1 MDMKILEA
9 LSYIDPDNYGDWIAV
24 GMALKHEGFGVDEW
38 DRWSQGSTK
47 YKPGMCEK
55 KWKSFQELNG
65 SAPVTG
71 GTIIQ
76 MARERGWSGSGERKA
91 VAFGW
96 DDEVEEIGRDYKIVD
111 TGFVREESVPEPD
124 KKYDG
129 AADLREYL
137 STLFKPDEYV
147 GYCDELTDDGG
158 GRWVPKRGKMRRTA
172 GELIEDLRNGFKKST
187 IKSDSPGGGMIRFNP
202 LDGNGESDI
211 NVTRYTYCLIESDK
225 DSIEKQYSLYKA
237 MNLPIAVLVHS
248 GNKSLHAIVHV
259 DAESLHQ
266 YRERVNF
273 IYEFCKKNGLKVD
286 EQDKNASRYSRM
298 PGVMRDG
305 KQQYIVTTNI
315 GAGNYADW
323 RQWVDEQ
330 NDNLP
335 KDVSL
340 AEIWD
345 NLPPLK
351 PELISGILRV
361 GHKLL
366 LSGPSKAGKSFLLMY
381 LAIAIA
387 EGLDWIGHHCTQGK
401 VLYINLEL
409 DEASCYHRFVEIYR
423 ALGIEPKNLGNI
435 TIWNLRGRAVPMD
448 KLTPFL
454 IHRFKDKGYAAV
466 IIDPIYKV
474 ITGDENSATE
484 MSQFCSYFDRAAIDI
499 NAAMIYCHHHSKG
512 AGMKYA
518 KAADRASGS
527 GVFARDPDAILDLLE
542 LEATTDMIER
552 YRKQI
557 PGDNGVTAWELS
569 GTLRE
574 FPPIAPVRLWF
585 DYPAHRVD
593 QWNFLADAKEGE
605 TAARKSGIGKKQKSA
620 VDWDKDLAAAY
631 EANGGDDK
639 HPVAFDAIVAYMQ
652 GGGSQKP
659 VTIERNLRKRR
670 YTVQDLGGTKMV
682 LRSCP

>member
-1 MDMKILEA
+1 MDERITDA
-9 LSYIDPDNYGDWIAV
+9 LRYIDPDEYGDWLAV
-24 GMALKHEGFGVDEW
+24 GMGLKHEGFPVSVWDEW
-38 DRWSQGSTK
+38 SRGSAK
-47 YKPGMCEK
+47 YKPGTCER
-55 KWKSFQELNG
+55 KWESFQEANSG
-65 SAPVTG
+65 APVTG

-76 MARERGWSGSGERKA
+76 MAKDRGWSGPGGGA

-96 DDEVEEIGRDYKIVD
+96 DDEVEEIGRDYRIVD
-111 TGFVREESVPEPD
+111 TGFVREEAVPEPG
-124 KKYDG
+124 KTYDG

-137 STLFKPDEYV
+137 STLFQPEDYV
-147 GYCDELTDDGG
+147 GYCDELTEEN

-172 GELIEDLRNGFKKST
+172 GQLIAALQNGFEGST
-187 IKSDSPGGGMIRFNP
+187 IKHDSPGGAMIRFNP
-202 LDGNGESDI
+202 LDGQGESDN
-211 NVTRYTYCLIESDK
+211 NVTRYRYCLIESDK
-225 DSIEKQYSLYKA
+225 DTIEKQYSLYKA
-237 MNLPIAVLVHS
+237 MNLPVAVLVHS

-387 EGLDWIGHHCTQGK
+387 EGLDWLGHHCAQGK

-409 DEASCYHRFVEIYR
+409 DEASCYHRFVEIYA

-542 LEATTDMIER
+542 LEATPDMITR
-552 YRKQI
+552 YRKQV

-574 FPPIAPVRLWF
+574 FPPIAPTRLWF
-585 DYPAHRVD
+585 DYPAHRQD
-593 QWNFLADAKEGE
+593 EWNFLAEAKEGE
-605 TAARKSGIGKKQKSA
+605 TAARKVGLGKKQKSA
-620 VDWDKDLAAAY
+620 LDWDKTLSEAY
-631 EANGGDDK
+631 AANGGDEK
-639 HPVAFDAIVAYMQ
+639 HAAALNDIIAYMQ
-652 GGGSQKP
+652 VDGKP
-659 VTIERNLRKRR
+659 ARQTILNNLKSRGYKKSR
-670 YTVQDLGGTKMV
+670 VGAIEMV
-682 LRSCP
+682 SKS

>member
-1 MDMKILEA
+1 MDVKLLEA
-9 LSYIDPDNYGDWIAV
+9 IQFIDPDTYDDWLTV
-24 GMALKHEGFGVDEW
+24 GMALKHEGFGVDVWDEW
-38 DRWSQGSTK
+38 SRNSSK
-47 YKPGMCEK
+47 YKPGACER
-55 KWKSFQELNG
+55 KWQSFNENNSG
-65 SAPVTG
+65 SPVTG
-71 GTIIQ
+71 GTIVQ
-76 MARERGWSGSGERKA
+76 LAKERGWEGPKWTTT
-91 VAFGW
+91 AFGW
-96 DDEVEEIGRDYKIVD
+96 DDAVEEVGLDYKIVD
-111 TGFVREESVPEPD
+111 AGFVSEEPVPDRTKE
-124 KKYDG
+124 KGYDG

-137 STLFKPDEYV
+137 SILFNENEFV

-158 GRWVPKRGKMRRTA
+158 KYVPKHGKMKRTA
-172 GELIEDLRNGFKKST
+172 GQLIEALRDGFENST
-187 IKSDSPGGGMIRFNP
+187 IKWHSPGGGMIRFNP

-211 NVTRYTYCLIESDK
+211 NVTRYKHCLIESDK

-237 MNLPIAVLVHS
+237 MNLPVTVLVNS
-248 GNKSLHAIVHV
+248 GNKSLHAIVKV

-273 IYEFCKKNGLKVD
+273 IYEFCKKNGLNVD

-305 KQQYIVTTNI
+305 KRQYIVSTNM
-315 GAGNYADW
+315 GPASYAEW

-335 KDVSL
+335 KDVTL

-345 NLPPLK
+345 NMPPLK

-361 GHKLL
+361 GHKML
-366 LSGPSKAGKSFLLMY
+366 LSGPSKAGKSFMLML
-381 LAIAIA
+381 LAICIA
-387 EGLDWIGHHCTQGK
+387 EGLPWLGHDCKIGK

-409 DEASCYHRFVEIYR
+409 DEASCYHRFEEIYN
-423 ALGIEPKNLGNI
+423 ALGIEPKHIDNI

-454 IHRFKDKGYAAV
+454 IRRFKDKNFAAI

-474 ITGDENSATE
+474 ITGDENNATE
-484 MSQFCSYFDRAAIDI
+484 MSAFCSYFDRAAIEI

-542 LEATTDMIER
+542 LEATPDMIER
-552 YRKQI
+552 YRQQV
-557 PGDNGVTAWELS
+557 PGDNNVTAWELT

-574 FPPIAPVRLWF
+574 FPPLDSTRLWF
-585 DYPAHRVD
+585 DYPVHRID
-593 QWNFLADAKEGE
+593 EWNFLAEAKEGE
-605 TAARKSGIGKKQKSA
+605 TAARKIGVGKKQRTK
-620 VDWDKDLAAAY
+620 VDWDKNLAEAY
-631 EANGGDDK
+631 EANGGDEN
-639 HPVAFDAIVAYMQ
+639 HAVALKAIVGYMQ
-652 GGGSQKP
+652 QNGKPAQK
-659 VTIERNLRKRR
+659 TIINNLRDRGYSISK
-670 YTVQDLGGTKMV
+670 VGDKEMV
-682 LRSCP
+682 RKS

>member
-1 MDMKILEA
+1 MDMNLLEA
-9 LSYIDPDNYGDWIAV
+9 LPYIDPDDYGDWTTV
-24 GMALKHEGFGVDEW
+24 GMALKHEGFGVDVW
-38 DRWSQGSTK
+38 DSWSRGSQK
-47 YKPGMCEK
+47 YTPGMCER
-55 KWKSFQELNG
+55 KWNTFNENNSG
-65 SAPVTG
+65 APVTG
-71 GTIIQ
+71 GTIVQ
-76 MARERGWSGSGERKA
+76 MAKDRGWTGSGGA
-91 VAFGW
+91 AIAFGW

-111 TGFVREESVPEPD
+111 TGFVKEESVPEPD
-124 KKYDG
+124 KRYDG

-137 STLFKPDEYV
+137 STLFRSDEYV
-147 GYCDELTDDGG
+147 GYCDELTNDN
-158 GRWVPKRGKMRRTA
+158 GRWVPKHGKMRRTA
-172 GELIEDLRNGFKKST
+172 GQLIEDLRNGFEKSS
-187 IKSDSPGGGMIRFNP
+187 IKDKSPGGGMIRFNP
-202 LDGNGESDI
+202 LDGNGESDS

-298 PGVMRDG
+298 PGVMREG
-305 KQQYIVTTNI
+305 RLQYIVATNI
-315 GAGNYADW
+315 GPGNYADW

-340 AEIWD
+340 AEIWE

-351 PELISGILRV
+351 PELISGVLRI

-381 LAIAIA
+381 LAITIA
-387 EGLDWIGHHCTQGK
+387 EGLDWLGHQCSQGK

-409 DEASCYHRFVEIYR
+409 DEASCYHRFVEIYH
-423 ALGIEPKNLGNI
+423 ALGVEPKNLQNI

-484 MSQFCSYFDRAAIDI
+484 MSTFCSYFDRAAIDI
-499 NAAMIYCHHHSKG
+499 NASMVYCHHHSKG

-518 KAADRASGS
+518 RAADRASGS

-542 LEATTDMIER
+542 LEATPDMVER
-552 YRKQI
+552 YRKQV
-557 PGDNGVTAWELS
+557 PGENNVTAWELT

-574 FPPIAPVRLWF
+574 FPPIAPTRLWF

-605 TAARKSGIGKKQKSA
+605 TAARKSGVGKKQKSA

-631 EANGGDDK
+631 AASGGDETHAVTLRDIASYIQVNGK
-639 HPVAFDAIVAYMQ
+639 PALKTISNNLKNRGY
-652 GGGSQKP
+652 SQSK
-659 VTIERNLRKRR
+659 
-670 YTVQDLGGTKMV
+670 LGEQIMV
-682 LRSCP
+682 IKS

>member
-1 MDMKILEA
+1 MDMKLLEA
-9 LSYIDPDNYGDWIAV
+9 IQYIDPDDYGDWVSV
-24 GMALKHEGFGVDEW
+24 GMALKHEGFGIDAWDEW
-38 DRWSQGSTK
+38 SRGSQK
-47 YKPGMCEK
+47 YKPGMCER
-55 KWKSFQELNG
+55 KWASFNEGNG
-65 SAPVTG
+65 GAPVTG

-76 MARERGWSGSGERKA
+76 MARERGWTGSTSQIF
-91 VAFGW
+91 AFGW
-96 DDEVEEIGRDYKIVD
+96 DDEVEEVGKDYKIID
-111 TGFVREESVPEPD
+111 TGFVHEESVPEAPAN
-124 KKYDG
+124 YDG

-137 STLFKPDEYV
+137 STLFKPDDYV
-147 GYCDELTDDGG
+147 GYCDELTNDGD
-158 GRWVPKRGKMRRTA
+158 RWVPKHGKMRRTA
-172 GELIEDLRNGFKKST
+172 KQLIEDLRNGFEKST
-187 IKSDSPGGGMIRFNP
+187 IKCNSPGGGLIRFNP

-211 NVTRYTYCLIESDK
+211 NVTRYSHCLIESDK

-305 KQQYIVTTNI
+305 KRQYIVATNI
-315 GAGNYADW
+315 GAASYAEW
-323 RQWVDEQ
+323 RQWADEQ

-340 AEIWD
+340 AEIW
-345 NLPPLK
+345 NNMPPLK

-366 LSGPSKAGKSFLLMY
+366 LSGPSKAGKSFLLMN
-381 LAIAIA
+381 LAICIA
-387 EGLDWIGHHCTQGK
+387 EGREWFGHQCAKGK

-409 DEASCYHRFVEIYR
+409 DEASCYHRYKKIY
-423 ALGIEPKNLGNI
+423 AAMGIAPENIGNI
-435 TIWNLRGRAVPMD
+435 TIWNLRGRSVPMD
-448 KLTPFL
+448 RLTPFL
-454 IHRFKDKGYAAV
+454 IRRFKDKGYAAV

-484 MSQFCSYFDRAAIDI
+484 MSQFCSFFDRAAIEI

-512 AGMKYA
+512 AGMKYS

-542 LEATTDMIER
+542 LEATPDMIDR

-557 PGDNGVTAWELS
+557 PGDGNVSAWELT

-574 FPPIAPVRLWF
+574 FPPLNSTRLWF
-585 DYPAHRVD
+585 DYPAHRLD

-605 TAARKSGIGKKQKSA
+605 TAARKSGVGKKQKTS
-620 VDWDKDLAAAY
+620 VDWDRDLAAAY
-631 EANGGDDK
+631 AANGGDSK
-639 HPVAFDAIVAYMQ
+639 HPVPFEAIVSFMQ
-652 GGGSQKP
+652 GNGSQKP
-659 VTIERNLRKRR
+659 VTIERNLRKRGF
-670 YTVQDLGGTKMV
+670 TVQDLGGTKMV